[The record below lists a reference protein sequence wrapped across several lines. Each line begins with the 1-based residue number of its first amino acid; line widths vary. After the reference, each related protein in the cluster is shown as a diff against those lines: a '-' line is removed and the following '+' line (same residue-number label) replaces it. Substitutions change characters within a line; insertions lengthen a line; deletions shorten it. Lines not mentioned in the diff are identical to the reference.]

1 MNNDNY
7 QIEKSIWT
15 TDDFEM
21 MGWHDCLIHALNFT
35 GDNKLS
41 FDIDYICKWV
51 KPEKEDLF
59 YFWIAPATLEFH
71 DVSKVMAKID
81 FPVALEIL
89 DLEKPSKT
97 KNHWTVEF
105 IEGEMQFESTG
116 FTQYIRSTPVCKRSQ
131 NLDLE
136 TRNGISFATTTFD

>member
-1 MNNDNY
+1 
-7 QIEKSIWT
+7 
-15 TDDFEM
+15 
-21 MGWHDCLIHALNFT
+21 
-35 GDNKLS
+35 
-41 FDIDYICKWV
+41 
-51 KPEKEDLF
+51 
-59 YFWIAPATLEFH
+59 
-71 DVSKVMAKID
+71 MAKID